1 MVGPL
6 ASASVSGIL
15 GLCYQRYIFDLYDRG
30 QGLLLASR
38 DRVQRF
44 FGYYKHA
51 TLSSSYL
58 MLNVSDAVV
67 KRLCALEQK

>member
-6 ASASVSGIL
+6 ASASVSGIP
-15 GLCYQRYIFDLYDRG
+15 GLCYRYIFDLYDRG

-67 KRLCALEQK
+67 KRLCALEQE

>member
-1 MVGPL
+1 MIGPL
-6 ASASVSGIL
+6 ASASVSGIP
-15 GLCYQRYIFDLYDRG
+15 GLCYRYIFDLYDRG

-67 KRLCALEQK
+67 KRLVLLSRNN